1 MMGKHRKNLSKEVLE
16 FMQSFVDDNGY
27 PPTFEEIMEAVG
39 LSSKSHVDYYL
50 VALEEAGAIE
60 RTPRTPRGLRLIRRA
75 PERFEVKIEGRV
87 AAGQPI
93 ELADEPDQEIEL
105 TADIADPRKDLYGLE
120 VQGDSMVDQLVG
132 DGDIL
137 VVERRRHADRGQM
150 AVVHLKDSNTAT
162 LKRVYPEGERVRLQ
176 PSHPTLPPIYVD
188 ARDVDIQGRVVAIIR
203 RL

>member
-1 MMGKHRKNLSKEVLE
+1 MGKHRKNLRSEVLE

-60 RTPRTPRGLRLIRRA
+60 RTPRTPRGLRLVRRE
-75 PERFEVKIEGRV
+75 PDRFEVKVEGRI
-87 AAGQPI
+87 AAGHPI
-93 ELADEPDQEIEL
+93 ELADEPDAEIEL
-105 TADIADPRKDLYGLE
+105 TADIADPRKDLYALE

-137 VVERRRHADRGQM
+137 VVERKRVADKGQM
-150 AVVHLKDSNTAT
+150 AVVHLKDSNAAT

-176 PSHPTLPPIYVD
+176 PAHPTLPPIYVD
-188 ARDVDIQGRVVAIIR
+188 ARDVEIQGRVVAIVR

>member
-1 MMGKHRKNLSKEVLE
+1 MGKHRKNLRSEVLE

-60 RTPRTPRGLRLIRRA
+60 RTPRTPRGLRLIRRE
-75 PERFEVKIEGRV
+75 PDRFEVKVEGRI
-87 AAGQPI
+87 AAGHPI
-93 ELADEPDQEIEL
+93 ELADEPDAEIEL
-105 TADIADPRKDLYGLE
+105 TADIADPRKDLYALE

-137 VVERRRHADRGQM
+137 VVERKRVADKGQM
-150 AVVHLKDSNTAT
+150 AVVHLKDSNAAT

-176 PSHPTLPPIYVD
+176 PAHPTLPPIYVD
-188 ARDVDIQGRVVAIIR
+188 ARDVEIQGRVVAIVR